1 MSDKNINKSQKTP
14 PLPRNLRNKA
24 RESLQSNHDNDLQK
38 NTDMSFSATDG
49 SVDDELLN
57 SKLTAGVDT
66 DDRLPKPP
74 VIDEGGDNYFNTE
87 DVESIPVDPSSDD
100 GVPNMPG
107 AILRHAREKL
117 GISQRQIA
125 QNLKLRVNTIADIEF
140 DRLNQVTAAPF
151 TRRHIYNY
159 AKLVNIDPNV
169 VVTLYDNNVNAVAEV
184 INNAMPVKKNRSYM
198 YALALIALIA
208 VSTGVYLVTDNKE
221 TDSKPVSDEIV
232 IEQAAEPVVIE
243 DTGSVS
249 GEITAQASS
258 EAQGEIKV
266 DKNTLMAQEQA
277 KALGSNL
284 IKGKSNESSKDKS
297 DDALVTTAIVKETQT
312 APAKNDASD
321 KIAAVVAKNDK
332 EQSAE
337 DKKEQVEKKSDESAK
352 APVLSSNLK
361 DISDK
366 ARLANRQGLASMNS
380 ASIAIKAPVT
390 LIVKDSRGKVLAT
403 GSYEKGDKVNVSG
416 IPPLEISL
424 SDTRAVSV
432 SYMGGSVSVPDAK
445 QVKYKLPDR

>member
-1 MSDKNINKSQKTP
+1 
-14 PLPRNLRNKA
+14 
-24 RESLQSNHDNDLQK
+24 
-38 NTDMSFSATDG
+38 
-49 SVDDELLN
+49 
-57 SKLTAGVDT
+57 
-66 DDRLPKPP
+66 
-74 VIDEGGDNYFNTE
+74 
-87 DVESIPVDPSSDD
+87 
-100 GVPNMPG
+100 
-107 AILRHAREKL
+107 
-117 GISQRQIA
+117 
-125 QNLKLRVNTIADIEF
+125 
-140 DRLNQVTAAPF
+140 
-151 TRRHIYNY
+151 
-159 AKLVNIDPNV
+159 
-169 VVTLYDNNVNAVAEV
+169 
-184 INNAMPVKKNRSYM
+184 
-198 YALALIALIA
+198 
-208 VSTGVYLVTDNKE
+208 
-221 TDSKPVSDEIV
+221 
-232 IEQAAEPVVIE
+232 
-243 DTGSVS
+243 
-249 GEITAQASS
+249 
-258 EAQGEIKV
+258 
-266 DKNTLMAQEQA
+266 MAQEQA

-332 EQSAE
+332 EQSAVE
-337 DKKEQVEKKSDESAK
+337 KKEQVEKKSDESAK

-403 GSYEKGDKVNVSG
+403 GSYVKGDKVNVSG

-424 SDTRAVSV
+424 SDTKAVSV